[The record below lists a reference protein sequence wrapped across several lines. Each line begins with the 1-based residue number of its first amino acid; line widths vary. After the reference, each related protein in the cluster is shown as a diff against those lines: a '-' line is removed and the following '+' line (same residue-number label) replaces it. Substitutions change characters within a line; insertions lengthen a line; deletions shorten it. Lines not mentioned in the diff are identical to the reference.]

1 MKNIILAILTL
12 FPLFLFSQSNISV
25 QERNEIQKLVRECL
39 RDYESN
45 IKVGI
50 NNEDDFYE
58 LFTEDESLIDD
69 VYPSKT
75 FSKKINS
82 FDWYD
87 ILDKCKLYRVNT
99 EVKKWESFNKI
110 SIDSGFVNVIVGKN
124 VRSSWDQFSRKEFNI
139 VVDEKGKDIVE
150 QVVYESSE
158 DFRFTFHYNLSA
170 DKDKIKCKINS
181 ISKIDTLIRKNIYVV
196 CYKPATLLAR
206 FSKEKLLTEQ
216 ILNNIKT
223 TSNKINFI
231 KNGKKIS
238 YVLADENINL
248 DFYKIEGLK
257 KPKVE
262 SFQIEDFKNPDNY
275 NPILKKIIYNEKI
288 PGRLS
293 YSFLVS
299 NTSNLFDFGAGLIP
313 DNINY
318 NENNNFSV
326 SSDLWKLSEN
336 FMLGLTIN
344 LVNSNTTL
352 NSSLIQTITEIP
364 NPITQNQ
371 TTYIRKNSVTNF
383 SEDLSFTQSFL
394 MPTIYYNINENFN
407 IFGSLSFV
415 SNSTVTSS
423 RSGEVKYS
431 GIFEDNFNIEI
442 SEPIDYFINGNINT
456 LDLGTELFNIQENIN
471 VQNTISIID
480 VGLNYS
486 APFLEINNDTKFII
500 HGLYRINRE
509 NLFTKTQNEISSN
522 RNEFNSFTEVVDYF
536 IPTNKIYLGLT
547 FEIGI

>member
-1 MKNIILAILTL
+1 MKNIILVIQIL

-25 QERNEIQKLVRECL
+25 KERNEIQKLVRECL
-39 RDYESN
+39 SDYESN

-50 NNEDDFYE
+50 YNEDDFYE

-75 FSKKINS
+75 FSKNITS

-87 ILDKCKLYRVNT
+87 IIKNSELYSVKT
-99 EVKKWESFNKI
+99 EVKKWEWESFNKL
-110 SIDSGFVNVIVGKN
+110 SVDSGYVNVIVSKD
-124 VRSSWDQFSRKEFNI
+124 VRSSWKKHDRNSYNI
-139 VVDEKGKDIVE
+139 VVDENGSEIVE

-158 DFRFTFHYNLSA
+158 DFRFKFHYSLNLDA
-170 DKDKIKCKINS
+170 DIKCKINS

-196 CYKPATLLAR
+196 YFNPATWQAR
-206 FSKEKLLTEQ
+206 FSKENLLTEQ
-216 ILNNIKT
+216 ILKNIKT

-231 KNGKKIS
+231 KNGKKLS
-238 YVLADENINL
+238 YILANENL
-248 DFYKIEGLK
+248 DPDIYKIEGFN

-262 SFQIEDFKNPDNY
+262 SFRVEDFKNPYNY

-288 PGRLS
+288 PVRIS

-299 NTSNLFDFGAGLIP
+299 NTSNLFDFGTGLMP

-318 NENNNFSV
+318 NENSNFSV
-326 SSDLWKLSEN
+326 SSDLYKINDKLMVGITFN
-336 FMLGLTIN
+336 M
-344 LVNSNTTL
+344 VNSNTTL
-352 NSSLIQTITEIP
+352 NSSLIQTISEIP

-371 TTYIRKNSVTNF
+371 TTYIRKNSVTDF
-383 SEDLSFTQSFL
+383 SEDLSFTESFL
-394 MPTIYYNINENFN
+394 MPTIYYNFNENLN
-407 IFGSLSFV
+407 IFVSPSLI
-415 SNSTVTSS
+415 SNSTVSSS
-423 RSGEVKYS
+423 RSGQATYS

-471 VQNTISIID
+471 VQNTISLID
-480 VGLNYS
+480 VGLNYT
-486 APFLEINNDTKFII
+486 PPLVINKNLKVIV

-547 FEIGI
+547 LQFKL

>member
-1 MKNIILAILTL
+1 MKNIILVIQIL

-25 QERNEIQKLVRECL
+25 KERNQIQKLVRECL

-50 NNEDDFYE
+50 NNEDDFYD

-75 FSKKINS
+75 FSKNITS

-87 ILDKCKLYRVNT
+87 IIKNSKLYSVKT
-99 EVKKWESFNKI
+99 EVKKWEWESFNKL
-110 SIDSGFVNVIVGKN
+110 SVDSGYVNVIVSKD
-124 VRSSWDQFSRKEFNI
+124 VSSSWKKYSKKSYNI
-139 VVDEKGKDIVE
+139 VVDENGSEIVE

-158 DFRFTFHYNLSA
+158 DFRFTFHYSLNLDA
-170 DKDKIKCKINS
+170 EIKCKIRS
-181 ISKIDTLIRKNIYVV
+181 ISKIDTLIRKNIYVL
-196 CYKPATLLAR
+196 YYNPATLQAR
-206 FSKEKLLTEQ
+206 FSKENLLTDQ
-216 ILNNIKT
+216 ILNNIKK

-231 KNGKKIS
+231 KNGKKLS
-238 YVLADENINL
+238 YILANENVDVDI
-248 DFYKIEGLK
+248 YKIEGFN

-262 SFQIEDFKNPDNY
+262 SFRVEDFKNPDNY

-288 PGRLS
+288 PVRIS

-299 NTSNLFDFGAGLIP
+299 NTSNLFDFGTGLIP

-326 SSDLWKLSEN
+326 SSNLYKINDKLMVGITFN
-336 FMLGLTIN
+336 M
-344 LVNSNTTL
+344 VNSNTTL
-352 NSSLIQTITEIP
+352 NSSLIQTISEIP

-371 TTYIRKNSVTNF
+371 TTYIRKNSVTDF
-383 SEDLSFTQSFL
+383 SEDLSFTESFL
-394 MPTIYYNINENFN
+394 MPTIYYNFNENLN
-407 IFGSLSFV
+407 IFVSPSLI
-415 SNSTVTSS
+415 SNSTVSSS
-423 RSGEVKYS
+423 RSGQATYS

-471 VQNTISIID
+471 IQNTISLID
-480 VGLNYS
+480 VGLNYT
-486 APFLEINNDTKFII
+486 PPLVINKNLKVIV

-547 FEIGI
+547 LQFRL